1 MGQTI
6 IPSSDPKTVKKV
18 SGQKKVQ
25 KAPKKK

>member
-6 IPSSDPKTVKKV
+6 IPSSDPKAVKKV
-18 SGQKKVQ
+18 SGGGKVK